1 MRVSFLAQ
9 STSTPDKVPLQ
20 TPLTLVSVTHL
31 HDDDGDDDDGDDDD
45 DDDEYDDGDADDN
58 GEGG

>member
-20 TPLTLVSVTHL
+20 MPLTLVSVTYL
-31 HDDDGDDDDGDDDD
+31 HDDNDDDDGDDDD
-45 DDDEYDDGDADDN
+45 DN
-58 GEGG
+58 GEGGLQ